1 MKNMSCVFILA
12 IILFSVDSQAVIPF
26 ASSLVSGNDADA
38 IFSSFLP
45 DPVRLPKSGIVP
57 LLLLQ
62 KGKKSSIISLPVS
75 EGGGLQPD
83 KGAVFTGY
91 PFELNRYGNEN
102 KEQSKTDGKSPPP
115 QQKRQSKKQMTKGQS
130 SSDSSGSSDS
140 GAASASASG
149 NNESHA
155 RHLEKLKEILK
166 AAEKSLKTMDQKN
179 NIDDFYAEL
188 KALYRENPDILAEK
202 GYLESAEYR
211 WQGVLSL
218 LKLYFPEKLEE
229 GEMTHVLIKH
239 PGFKKLPANLIRI
252 FAKAV
257 LPQLDLPEELPNY
270 ELVDRL
276 LDAANSNILRLMHTY
291 LGIQQCLRQLVALF
305 ITQLPLMA
313 TEEPKN
319 YIFQDTT
326 GHVNV
331 FSIRRNSKGHYRFFF
346 VDSLSAFKRYKKE
359 QLYSPLSHFVGLAI
373 TLAIKYHDFT
383 DSRFFFLPGRQASGV
398 GCESFALHD
407 LVTLLESPMLARNG
421 YYVDKEPLT
430 KDNMLEFFLQTIYL
444 GDEQLG
450 RLLINGESKDFIE
463 TVDKPVI
470 DKHKLDSMIL
480 MALQTW
486 QKAGLEPDLVKL
498 YQLRQFPL
506 RFAYLTQGQ
515 LNLKRLLERFSEER
529 QKEVNQVIDETRGL
543 LTLNDGICHTVNLA
557 ATLQW
562 MKLNIDLLDINRPGQ
577 EK

>member
-1 MKNMSCVFILA
+1 MSCVSILA
-12 IILFSVDSQAVIPF
+12 IIFFSFDSRAAMPF
-26 ASSLVSGNDADA
+26 ALSLVSGNDVDA
-38 IFSSFLP
+38 IFSSFLS
-45 DPVRLPKSGIVP
+45 DPIRLPKSRNVP

-115 QQKRQSKKQMTKGQS
+115 QQKRQSKKQMTKGQGS
-130 SSDSSGSSDS
+130 SGSSGSSDS
-140 GAASASASG
+140 GAASASG
-149 NNESHA
+149 NNESHV
-155 RHLEKLKEILK
+155 RHLEKLKEIVK
-166 AAEKSLKTMDQKN
+166 AAEKSLKTKDQKN

-188 KALYRENPDILAEK
+188 EALYRENPDILEEK

-211 WQGVLSL
+211 WKGVLNL

-229 GEMTHVLIKH
+229 GEITHVLIKH

-257 LPQLDLPEELPNY
+257 LPKLELPEGLPNY

-276 LDAANSNILRLMHTY
+276 LDAANSNVLRLMHTY

-331 FSIRRNSKGHYRFFF
+331 FSIRKNSKGHYRFFF

-373 TLAIKYHDFT
+373 TLAIKYHGFT
-383 DSRFFFLPGRQASGV
+383 DSRFFFLPGRQLSGF

-421 YYVDKEPLT
+421 YYVDKEPLA
-430 KDNMLEFFLQTIYL
+430 KDNMLKFFLQTIYL
-444 GDEQLG
+444 GGGEQLG
-450 RLLINGESKDFIE
+450 RLLVNGESKDFIE
-463 TVDKPVI
+463 TVDKPAI
-470 DKHKLDSMIL
+470 DKHHLDSMIL
-480 MALQTW
+480 MELQTW
-486 QKAGLEPDLVKL
+486 QKSGLAPGLVKV

-506 RFAYLTQGQ
+506 RFAHLTQGR
-515 LNLKRLLERFSEER
+515 LNLKRLLESFPEER

-543 LTLNDGICHTVNLA
+543 LTLNDGACHNVNLA
-557 ATLQW
+557 ATLLW
-562 MKLNIDLLDINRPGQ
+562 MKMNIDLLDMNGLSQ